1 MKVIINLKIG
11 HKNSLVAFKVILVY
25 EIFFW
30 NSICFYETLRVFF
43 AWWVRR
49 LLLLVYQ
56 VAFSLF
62 YQGKYFLVHWNCGY
76 SFGESFSF
84 FLGDDTFHRGKLL
97 TDNLITASFSSAR
110 QFSSTIFDF
119 PLLSKNCWI
128 FSNYFHLGIVTFEGL
143 PEGNHA
149 SLICIFIFVKSFK
162 YLPNFLEY
170 SRHYWSKQSYA
181 SFFIYLRLS
190 AIV

>member
-1 MKVIINLKIG
+1 MLLWNTTCFFCLVSTKVIASCLPGCIL
-11 HKNSLVAFKVILVY
+11 LVLSGQ
-25 EIFFW
+25 IFFSALKLW
-30 NSICFYETLRVFF
+30 IFI
-43 AWWVRR
+43 WWK
-49 LLLLVYQ
+49 
-56 VAFSLF
+56 LF
-62 YQGKYFLVHWNCGY
+62 
-76 SFGESFSF
+76 F

-97 TDNLITASFSSAR
+97 TDNLITANFSSAR

-170 SRHYWSKQSYA
+170 SSHYWSKQSYA